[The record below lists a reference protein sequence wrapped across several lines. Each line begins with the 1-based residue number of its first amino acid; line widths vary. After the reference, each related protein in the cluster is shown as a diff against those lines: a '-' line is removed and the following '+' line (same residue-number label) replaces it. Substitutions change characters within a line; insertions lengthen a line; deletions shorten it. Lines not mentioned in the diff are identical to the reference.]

1 MAHGVDDRL
10 ESAAASAQAPGIPG
24 GLLPSARGARRYI
37 YIFMYEY
44 TLVIKTIRAQEA
56 VWAELQ
62 RMRIALG
69 LRTMDEVLQHLL
81 ELRKQ
86 SRTNSRSAGQDPILA
101 LRGLGKEIW
110 KGVDPD
116 EYVAKLREGW

>member
-1 MAHGVDDRL
+1 V
-10 ESAAASAQAPGIPG
+10 
-24 GLLPSARGARRYI
+24 
-37 YIFMYEY
+37 YEY
-44 TLVIKTIRAQEA
+44 TDVIKTIRAREA

-62 RMRIALG
+62 RLRISMG
-69 LRTMDEVLQHLL
+69 LRTMDDVLQHLL

-86 SRTNSRSAGQDPILA
+86 SRARAKGAEEDPILA

-116 EYVAKLREGW
+116 EYVAQLREGW